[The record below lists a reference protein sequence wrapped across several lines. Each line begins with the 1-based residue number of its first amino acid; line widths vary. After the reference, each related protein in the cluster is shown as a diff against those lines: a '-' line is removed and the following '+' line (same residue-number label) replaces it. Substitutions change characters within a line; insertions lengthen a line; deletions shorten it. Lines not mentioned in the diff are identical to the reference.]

1 MSNQTSQ
8 KYYLINLSTRNVSI
22 STHLRA
28 ENFTLGSGKCIYLG
42 SLTDEQIVKY
52 HRYSALN
59 VSLRILTA
67 DKAEHILNKSIN
79 ATENLKESILGN
91 KTRRVE
97 HEAGSIAET
106 SISVSDHKKSRMFSN
121 PQVQEKLKQARLQQ
135 IESAILSNNSQKE
148 LIEKKEEVQP
158 VKEEVKQSEYKG
170 DVVEVEEAKNKEVEE
185 QKEVV
190 EVKRDVP
197 AEESKEEQ
205 KVEEAE
211 NPVEDDADDDDESEV
226 KHVDGDTVDESL
238 LPKQIDVVEENAKL
252 ELEKMSYSDLY
263 DLAKA
268 SNITFKKK
276 PSRQKLIDALA
287 AAQV

>member
-42 SLTDEQIVKY
+42 NLTDEQIVKY

-59 VSLRILTA
+59 VSLRIFTA

-106 SISVSDHKKSRMFSN
+106 IIGVSDSRKSKMFSN
-121 PQVQEKLKQARLQQ
+121 PQIQQKLRQAKIQQ
-135 IESAILSNNSQKE
+135 IESSILSNNSQNE
-148 LIEKKEEVQP
+148 LTEKKAEILPVEEELKKEEP
-158 VKEEVKQSEYKG
+158 NGG
-170 DVVEVEEAKNKEVEE
+170 DVIEVNEIKESEIVD
-185 QKEVV
+185 QKETAEDKQESSSDV
-190 EVKRDVP
+190 ELKI
-197 AEESKEEQ
+197 EES
-205 KVEEAE
+205 
-211 NPVEDDADDDDESEV
+211 NPVEDNAEDNEDVES

-268 SNITFKKK
+268 SNITFNKK
-276 PSRQKLIDALA
+276 PSRKKLIDALA

>member
-97 HEAGSIAET
+97 HEAGSIAES
-106 SISVSDHKKSRMFSN
+106 SISVSDSRKSKMFSN
-121 PQVQEKLKQARLQQ
+121 PQIQQKLRQAKIQQ
-135 IESAILSNNSQKE
+135 IESSILSNNSQDE
-148 LIEKKEEVQP
+148 LTEKKTEILP
-158 VKEEVKQSEYKG
+158 VEEEVKKDGEVIEVNEVKESEIVEQK
-170 DVVEVEEAKNKEVEE
+170 DVVEEKPEITSEELKIEDPQNSVENNVEE
-185 QKEVV
+185 
-190 EVKRDVP
+190 
-197 AEESKEEQ
+197 
-205 KVEEAE
+205 
-211 NPVEDDADDDDESEV
+211 DDESEV
-226 KHVDGDTVDESL
+226 KHVDGDIVDESL

-276 PSRQKLIDALA
+276 PSRKKLIDALA

>member
-106 SISVSDHKKSRMFSN
+106 IIGVSDSRKSKMFSN
-121 PQVQEKLKQARLQQ
+121 PQIQQKLRQAKIQQ
-135 IESAILSNNSQKE
+135 IESSILSNNSQDE
-148 LIEKKEEVQP
+148 LNEKKAEILP
-158 VKEEVKQSEYKG
+158 VEEEVKKDG
-170 DVVEVEEAKNKEVEE
+170 
-185 QKEVV
+185 EVV
-190 EVKRDVP
+190 EVNEVK
-197 AEESKEEQ
+197 ESEIVEQ
-205 KVEEAE
+205 KDVVEEKPEIPSEELKIEDTQTHVEEDAE
-211 NPVEDDADDDDESEV
+211 NDDEPEV